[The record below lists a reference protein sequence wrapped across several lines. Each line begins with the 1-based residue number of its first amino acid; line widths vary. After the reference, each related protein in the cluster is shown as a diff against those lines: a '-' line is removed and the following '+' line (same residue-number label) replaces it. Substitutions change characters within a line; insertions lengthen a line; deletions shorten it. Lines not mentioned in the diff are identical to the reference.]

1 MQAEQRQEESEWI
14 KCELWQTE
22 RNCQYVKLNH
32 IQLWVLTEWCLGP
45 GLWCQLYS
53 NTVSQ
58 ECHWNKLAFSDDPT
72 EALNPL
78 LLGNLVEGSY
88 KNKTLQTNIIFNTS
102 PLCAQKY
109 SFACLSCSKLFCSK
123 NSCVIKELRANATS
137 SSVLHA
143 LVKMFLKLND
153 VGNLRPVSRS
163 RLSGNF
169 EYVEPSSWNRPL
181 KLFWSRK

>member
-1 MQAEQRQEESEWI
+1 MWTLANWTKLSI
-14 KCELWQTE
+14 CQT
-22 RNCQYVKLNH
+22 QSY
-32 IQLWVLTEWCLGP
+32 TALGP
-45 GLWCQLYS
+45 DRVMSGAGCQLYS

-88 KNKTLQTNIIFNTS
+88 KNKTLQTNIFNTS
-102 PLCAQKY
+102 PLCSQKY

-123 NSCVIKELRANATS
+123 NSYVIKELRANATS